1 LRDIEI
7 HSSGHESLA
16 FDVLHSGVDASMPL
30 LCRLGNYDDFGPQQ
44 APIPAKDAFKINN
57 HKTPRIEPVIP
68 LARVPQ
74 PLAVATGD
82 FSTHEKSSN
91 TTKDGDHLL
100 LERWGSYE
108 PARASFSQSW
118 NKGARAS
125 IVRNQYS
132 SPLLSLGVATLTL
145 DPDGFTRTGC

>member
-1 LRDIEI
+1 
-7 HSSGHESLA
+7 
-16 FDVLHSGVDASMPL
+16 MPL
-30 LCRLGNYDDFGPQQ
+30 LCRLGNSTISGPQQ

-100 LERWGSYE
+100 LERRESYE
-108 PARASFSQSW
+108 TARASFSQSW

-132 SPLLSLGVATLTL
+132 SPFIQFRCRHLNRG
-145 DPDGFTRTGC
+145 P